1 MYIYICMIYTVVYL
15 VGYVYH
21 VYIYIYI
28 YTNTHIYIYIYIIHD
43 LLNTRPYMSHLKAKI
58 RRAVFQTNSTK

>member
-1 MYIYICMIYTVVYL
+1 MCDIYS
-15 VGYVYH
+15 H
-21 VYIYIYI
+21 VFSRLCIPCIYIYI
-28 YTNTHIYIYIYIIHD
+28 HLHTHTYIYIYIIHD